1 VFITYY
7 IVNKELV
14 IQTDPSEISVALIEN
29 KHLAELSKVK
39 NNIRFSVGDIYIG
52 RVKKTVQGLN
62 AAFID
67 VGYSKD
73 AFLHYLD
80 MGPQILTQNVYLQSH
95 ISGKK
100 GIQNISSIDLLPDIK
115 KNGKIS
121 EIIKNGQPILVQIAK
136 EPISTKGPR
145 LTSEISIP
153 GRNLVLIPFSN
164 KINISQKIKSSD
176 ERNRLKSIFDAFK
189 PRNYGVIV
197 RTVAEGKKISE
208 LEPEMKELVERF
220 ESAFQKAASMH
231 LPSLFVGEL
240 DRTNAILRDILNA
253 SFSSIVVDDEVLHKE
268 IKEYIKS
275 ISPSLEKIVK
285 LHKGTT
291 PVFEHLG
298 IEKQIKSSFGKTVTM
313 PSGAYLIIEHTEALH
328 VIDVNSGHRAL
339 NQNDQ
344 ENNALQVNML
354 AAEEIARQ
362 LRLRDMGGIIVIDFI
377 DMYNAEHKK
386 KLFQHMRELMELD
399 RAKHHILPL
408 SRFGLL
414 QVTRQRVRP
423 ETSVVIMENCPV
435 CQGTGQVA
443 PAIILTDQI
452 ESNMEYLF
460 ENNNIGSLII
470 KTHPFTAAFINKG
483 FFSLKWKWRL
493 RYKKW
498 ISIVADS
505 KYHFFEYHFFKGEDE
520 VEA

>member
-1 VFITYY
+1 M
-7 IVNKELV
+7 NKELI
-14 IQTDPSEISVALIEN
+14 IQSDPSEISVALIEN

-39 NNIRFSVGDIYIG
+39 NNIRFSVGDIYLA
-52 RVKKTVQGLN
+52 RVRKTVQGLN

-80 MGPQILTQNVYLQSH
+80 MGPQIMTQNFYLQQFLSA
-95 ISGKK
+95 KK
-100 GIQNISSIDLLPDIK
+100 GVQNISSIDLLPDIP

-121 EIIKNGQPILVQIAK
+121 EILKNGQPILVQIAK

-164 KINISQKIKSSD
+164 KINISQKIKSAD
-176 ERNRLKSIFDAFK
+176 ERARLKSIFDAFK

-208 LEPEMKELVERF
+208 LEPEMKELVDRF
-220 ESAFQKAASMH
+220 ESAFQKAAAMQI
-231 LPSLFVGEL
+231 PSLFVGEL
-240 DRTNAILRDILNA
+240 DRTNAILRDILNT
-253 SFSSIVVDDEVLHKE
+253 SFSNIVVDDEVLHRE
-268 IKEYIKS
+268 IREYIKS
-275 ISPSLEKIVK
+275 ISPGLEKIVK

-339 NQNDQ
+339 NQSDQ
-344 ENNALQVNML
+344 ENNALQVNLL
-354 AAEEIARQ
+354 AADEITRQ
-362 LRLRDMGGIIVIDFI
+362 LRLRDMGGIIVVDFI

-386 KLFQHMRELMELD
+386 KLFQHMRDLMDMD

-408 SRFGLL
+408 SKFGLM
-414 QVTRQRVRP
+414 QITRQRVRP
-423 ETSVVIMENCPV
+423 ETSIVTMEDCPV
-435 CQGTGQVA
+435 CQGTGKVA

-452 ESNMEYLF
+452 ESNLQYLF
-460 ENNNIGSLII
+460 ENNRIGSLKIAM
-470 KTHPFTAAFINKG
+470 HPYVAAYVKQG
-483 FFSLKWKWRL
+483 GLFSLKWKWRMQY
-493 RYKKW
+493 RKW
-498 ISIVADS
+498 IHIQANPT
-505 KYHFFEYHFFKGEDE
+505 YNFFEYHFFKGEDE